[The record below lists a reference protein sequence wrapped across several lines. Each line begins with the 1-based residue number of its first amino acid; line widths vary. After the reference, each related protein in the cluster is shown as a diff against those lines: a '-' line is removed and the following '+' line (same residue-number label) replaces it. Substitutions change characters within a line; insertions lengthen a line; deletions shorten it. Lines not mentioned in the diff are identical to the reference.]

1 LLIESA
7 NLSSSRTFGQ
17 GGRSTKRLQPD
28 NLQEQQMKKTVT
40 WILIADGT
48 QARVLEHN
56 GPGKGLATVK
66 GLDWS
71 IPPLQSQDID
81 SDRPGRGHSSGGSA
95 RSSMEP
101 KTDPAQ
107 HREAE
112 FVRSVA
118 HELDRHAK
126 DGAFDR
132 LVIAAAPI
140 ALGNLRK
147 VLSDFVKKTVVAE
160 LDKDLTNVPTPN
172 VDKHFDGIIAV

>member
-1 LLIESA
+1 
-7 NLSSSRTFGQ
+7 
-17 GGRSTKRLQPD
+17 
-28 NLQEQQMKKTVT
+28 MKKTTT

-48 QARVLEHN
+48 QARVLEHH
-56 GPGKGLATVK
+56 GPGKGLTTVK

-71 IPPLQSQDID
+71 IEPLQSKDID
-81 SDRPGRGHSSGGSA
+81 SDRPGRGHSSGGSS

-112 FVRSVA
+112 FIRTVA
-118 HELDRHAK
+118 QVLDRK
-126 DGAFDR
+126 VQEGAFDR

-147 VLSDFVKKTVVAE
+147 AMSDHVKKAVVAE
-160 LDKDLTNVPTPN
+160 LDKDLTNIPSPA

>member
-1 LLIESA
+1 
-7 NLSSSRTFGQ
+7 
-17 GGRSTKRLQPD
+17 
-28 NLQEQQMKKTVT
+28 MKKTVT

-48 QARVLEHN
+48 QARVLEN
-56 GPGKGLATVK
+56 TGPGKGLATVK

-71 IPPLQSQDID
+71 IEPLQSQDIN
-81 SDRPGRGHSSGGSA
+81 SDRPGRGFSSAGSA
-95 RSSMEP
+95 RSAMEP

-118 HELDRHAK
+118 DVLDRKAR

-132 LVIAAAPI
+132 LVIAAAPL

-147 VLSDFVKKTVVAE
+147 VMSDHVKKTIVAE
-160 LDKDLTNVPTPN
+160 LDKDLTNLPTPN
-172 VDKHFDGIIAV
+172 IDKHLDGIIAV

>member
-1 LLIESA
+1 
-7 NLSSSRTFGQ
+7 
-17 GGRSTKRLQPD
+17 
-28 NLQEQQMKKTVT
+28 MKKTTT

-48 QARVLEHN
+48 QARVLEHHL
-56 GPGKGLATVK
+56 PGKGLTTVK

-71 IPPLQSQDID
+71 IEPLQSQDID

-112 FVRSVA
+112 FIRTVA
-118 HELDRHAK
+118 QVLDRK
-126 DGAFDR
+126 VQEGAFDR

-147 VLSDFVKKTVVAE
+147 AMSDHVKKTVVAE
-160 LDKDLTNVPTPN
+160 LDKDLTNIPSPA

>member
-1 LLIESA
+1 
-7 NLSSSRTFGQ
+7 
-17 GGRSTKRLQPD
+17 
-28 NLQEQQMKKTVT
+28 MKKTVT

-48 QARVLEHN
+48 QARVLEN
-56 GPGKGLATVK
+56 TGPGKGLASVK

-71 IPPLQSQDID
+71 IEPLQSQDIN
-81 SDRPGRGHSSGGSA
+81 SDRPGRGFASTGSA
-95 RSSMEP
+95 RSAMEP

-118 HELDRHAK
+118 AALDRKAK
-126 DGAFDR
+126 EGAFDR

-147 VLSDFVKKTVVAE
+147 ALSEHVKKTVVAE
-160 LDKDLTNVPTPN
+160 LDKDLTNLPTPN
-172 VDKHFDGIIAV
+172 IDKHLDGIIAV

>member
-1 LLIESA
+1 
-7 NLSSSRTFGQ
+7 
-17 GGRSTKRLQPD
+17 
-28 NLQEQQMKKTVT
+28 MKKTVT

-56 GPGKGLATVK
+56 GPGKGLTTIK

-71 IPPLQSQDID
+71 IEPLQSQDID
-81 SDRPGRGHSSGGSA
+81 SDKPGRGHSSGGSA

-118 HELDRHAK
+118 SVLDKKALE
-126 DGAFDR
+126 GAYDR
-132 LVIAAAPI
+132 LVVAAAPI

-147 VLSDFVKKTVVAE
+147 VMSDHVKKTIVAE
-160 LDKDLTNVPTPN
+160 LDKDLTNIPTPSI
-172 VDKHFDGIIAV
+172 DKHLDGIIAV

>member
-1 LLIESA
+1 
-7 NLSSSRTFGQ
+7 
-17 GGRSTKRLQPD
+17 
-28 NLQEQQMKKTVT
+28 MKKTVT

-56 GPGKGLATVK
+56 GPGKGLTMVK

-71 IPPLQSQDID
+71 IEPLQSQDINA
-81 SDRPGRGHSSGGSA
+81 DRPGRAQRGA
-95 RSSMEP
+95 MEP
-101 KTDPAQ
+101 STDPVE

-118 HELDRHAK
+118 SVLDRKAL

-147 VLSDFVKKTVVAE
+147 VMSDHVKKAIVAE
-160 LDKDLTNVPTPN
+160 LDKDLTNLPTPQL
-172 VDKHFDGIIAV
+172 DKHFDGIIAV

>member
-1 LLIESA
+1 
-7 NLSSSRTFGQ
+7 
-17 GGRSTKRLQPD
+17 
-28 NLQEQQMKKTVT
+28 MKKTVT

-48 QARVLEHN
+48 QARVLEHS

-71 IPPLQSQDID
+71 IPPLQTQDINA
-81 SDRPGRGHSSGGSA
+81 DRPGRSFSSVGPGRSA
-95 RSSMEP
+95 MEP
-101 KTDPAQ
+101 KTDPAD

-118 HELDRHAK
+118 GILDEKAK
-126 DGAFDR
+126 SGAFDR

-147 VLSDFVKKTVVAE
+147 AMSEHVKKTVVAE
-160 LDKDLTNVPTPN
+160 LNKDLTNVPTPQL
-172 VDKHFDGIIAV
+172 DRHLDGIIAV

>member
-1 LLIESA
+1 
-7 NLSSSRTFGQ
+7 
-17 GGRSTKRLQPD
+17 
-28 NLQEQQMKKTVT
+28 MKKTKT

-56 GPGKGLATVK
+56 GPGRGLSTIK

-81 SDRPGRGHSSGGSA
+81 TDRSGRGPTGGAMEA
-95 RSSMEP
+95 R
-101 KTDPAQ
+101 TDPAQ

-118 HELDRHAK
+118 SVLEDKAK
-126 DGAFDR
+126 SGAYDR

-147 VLSDFVKKTVVAE
+147 ALSDHVKKTVVAE
-160 LDKDLTNVPTPN
+160 LDKDLTNLPTPQL
-172 VDKHFDGIIAV
+172 DRHLDGIIAV

>member
-1 LLIESA
+1 
-7 NLSSSRTFGQ
+7 
-17 GGRSTKRLQPD
+17 
-28 NLQEQQMKKTVT
+28 MKKTKT

-48 QARVLEHN
+48 QARVLEHA
-56 GPGKGLATVK
+56 GPGKGLTNVQ

-71 IPPLQSQDID
+71 IPPLQSQDINTD
-81 SDRPGRGHSSGGSA
+81 KPGRGFSSAGGHRSA
-95 RSSMEP
+95 MEP

-118 HELDRHAK
+118 NVLDEKAK
-126 DGAFDR
+126 AGAFDR

-147 VLSDFVKKTVVAE
+147 VLSDHVKKTVVAE
-160 LDKDLTNVPTPN
+160 LDKDLTNLPTPQL
-172 VDKHFDGIIAV
+172 DKHLDGIIAV

>member
-1 LLIESA
+1 
-7 NLSSSRTFGQ
+7 
-17 GGRSTKRLQPD
+17 
-28 NLQEQQMKKTVT
+28 MKKTVT

-56 GPGKGLATVK
+56 GPGKGLTSVQ

-81 SDRPGRGHSSGGSA
+81 TDRSGRGPTGGA
-95 RSSMEP
+95 MEA
-101 KTDPAQ
+101 KTNPAQ

-118 HELDRHAK
+118 AALDEKAK
-126 DGAFDR
+126 SGAYDR

-147 VLSDFVKKTVVAE
+147 SISEHVKKTVVAE
-160 LDKDLTNVPTPN
+160 LDKDLTNVPTPQLS
-172 VDKHFDGIIAV
+172 KHFDGIIAV